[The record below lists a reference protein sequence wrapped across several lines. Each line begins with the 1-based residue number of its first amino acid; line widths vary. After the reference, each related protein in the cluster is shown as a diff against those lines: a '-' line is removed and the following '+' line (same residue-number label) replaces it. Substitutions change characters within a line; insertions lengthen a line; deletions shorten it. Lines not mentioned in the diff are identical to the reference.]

1 MIKKIYKTW
10 NIDIKRSFMLG
21 DKRSDKIAANRSK
34 LYYEYVKRDFFKQVE
49 KIDKKINNY

>member
-1 MIKKIYKTW
+1 
-10 NIDIKRSFMLG
+10 MLG

-34 LYYEYVKRDFFKQVE
+34 LYYEYVKRDFFKQVK